1 MALPPLW
8 FAIPNVRPH
17 VPLAQG
23 EAHAAS
29 APHGLGNLRVLPF
42 SWSCK
47 TPSST
52 SGKNGRRRLTCAAMM
67 HFGDRSQPLSALP
80 GQRAN
85 SARPDPRREC
95 PSGTA
100 AWAYT
105 RRPSVPTGRGSLK
118 KPEQGHGP
126 HPSPAGGGPIQ
137 ALLRRYTRNPM
148 PTPHGLKGGPLSGL
162 SRPPRTRQLALY
174 RITFCRRSEIR
185 HTDRIWPAISYLL
198 SKNSK
203 YHIIWIVYF
212 SFHTILGHK
221 KQPIHKIEC

>member
-1 MALPPLW
+1 M
-8 FAIPNVRPH
+8 
-17 VPLAQG
+17 
-23 EAHAAS
+23 
-29 APHGLGNLRVLPF
+29 
-42 SWSCK
+42 
-47 TPSST
+47 
-52 SGKNGRRRLTCAAMM
+52 
-67 HFGDRSQPLSALP
+67 
-80 GQRAN
+80 
-85 SARPDPRREC
+85 
-95 PSGTA
+95 
-100 AWAYT
+100 AYT

-148 PTPHGLKGGPLSGL
+148 PTPHGLKGGTLSGL